1 MSFSVDNRTPF
12 PCIGFHQYH
21 RDSIEMAVLSVR
33 GAFELVNDAPLLLAE
48 KQDELELVD
57 RYSGDDPHESSLIR
71 TADLTPYKPASDITV
86 LAAAFA
92 PGGVPKPRWAV
103 GVTIGAVEKVVT
115 VFGPRYWLP
124 DHTFDNPKVAA
135 REIVVKKRNWKM
147 STSAPAAVAPLTW
160 RQAFGGKLPRPA
172 DAEGIPDRCPTNGL
186 GCGLVDAEHS
196 PYGVPLAAPTV
207 EDPADP
213 IIDWGRRD
221 HQPQGFAP
229 IPPWWRQRQQYAG
242 TYDEAWVQDRHPILP
257 EDFDYRFYQYAP
269 PGLIYPGYLR
279 GDETLV
285 LGRMHPDFE
294 QVRVQLPSLHLFA
307 TVRWRDGW
315 LEQAALVL
323 DGVHVDFFSHLAK
336 AHLTWRCWVPRR
348 EGVKVMELRLEDPKE
363 LAEDIARHRDAPR
376 VRGYAPMARGGL

>member
-1 MSFSVDNRTPF
+1 M
-12 PCIGFHQYH
+12 
-21 RDSIEMAVLSVR
+21 
-33 GAFELVNDAPLLLAE
+33 
-48 KQDELELVD
+48 
-57 RYSGDDPHESSLIR
+57 
-71 TADLTPYKPASDITV
+71 
-86 LAAAFA
+86 
-92 PGGVPKPRWAV
+92 
-103 GVTIGAVEKVVT
+103 
-115 VFGPRYWLP
+115 FGPRYWLP

-160 RQAFGGKLPRPA
+160 RQAFGGKLPVPPMRKESRIDAQLMVWAAAWSTRSILLTASRLRRRLLRTPRTRSSTGADTTTNRKALRPFRLGGVSA
-172 DAEGIPDRCPTNGL
+172 SNMREPTTRPGCRIGTPSCPKTSTIAFINM
-186 GCGLVDAEHS
+186 
-196 PYGVPLAAPTV
+196 
-207 EDPADP
+207 
-213 IIDWGRRD
+213 RR
-221 HQPQGFAP
+221 
-229 IPPWWRQRQQYAG
+229 
-242 TYDEAWVQDRHPILP
+242 
-257 EDFDYRFYQYAP
+257 